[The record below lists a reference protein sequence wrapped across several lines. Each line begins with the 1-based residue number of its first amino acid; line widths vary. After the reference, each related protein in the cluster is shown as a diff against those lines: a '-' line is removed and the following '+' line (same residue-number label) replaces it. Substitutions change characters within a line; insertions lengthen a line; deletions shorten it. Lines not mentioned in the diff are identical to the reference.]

1 MKPRRP
7 RPADRLEDVIHAGAT
22 VFARRGYRRTQ
33 MADVAREMGVS
44 PGNLY
49 NYVEGK
55 DALFYLVLRR
65 VLGERPGDRGPDLPV
80 AGASV
85 TVTAEWMANRL
96 DFVSDFPELEAAF
109 ARRRPPNQDA
119 EVETIVG
126 ELYDV
131 LARMRLGVDML
142 ERSIEDVPELAM
154 VFGGVRRELFARY
167 ERYLRQRAK
176 AGTIRVEEPEAVAHL
191 IVDLCSWAARRRPN
205 DPHAA
210 GISDSAARRAVC
222 CFVADALVPGGGRS
236 VPTNRKERRQGHESG
251 ADLPAFLG
259 PRDPS
264 APNR

>member
-1 MKPRRP
+1 MDGKTGLKPRRP

-65 VLGERPGDRGPDLPV
+65 VLGERPGDRGLELPV
-80 AGASV
+80 TGASV
-85 TVTAEWMANRL
+85 TVTAEWMADRL
-96 DFVSDFPELEAAF
+96 DFVSDFPELETAF
-109 ARRRPPNQDA
+109 ARRRPPDQEA
-119 EVETIVG
+119 EIETIVG

-176 AGTIRVEEPEAVAHL
+176 TGKIHVAEPEAMSHL
-191 IVDLCSWAARRRPN
+191 IVELCSWAARRRPN
-205 DPHAA
+205 DPDADA
-210 GISDSAARRAVC
+210 ISDATARRAVC
-222 CFVADALVPGGGRS
+222 RFIADALLAPG
-236 VPTNRKERRQGHESG
+236 P
-251 ADLPAFLG
+251 
-259 PRDPS
+259 
-264 APNR
+264 PNG

>member
-1 MKPRRP
+1 MSVETRTRTRRP
-7 RPADRLEDVIHAGAT
+7 DPQDRLEDVVRAGAT

-65 VLGERPGDRGPDLPV
+65 ALGERPGDHPPELPV
-80 AGASV
+80 TGASV
-85 TVTAEWMANRL
+85 PVTAEWMAKRL
-96 DFVSDFPELEAAF
+96 DFVSDFPELEQAF
-109 ARRRPPNQDA
+109 ARRRPASQEA
-119 EVETIVG
+119 EVEAIVG

-131 LARMRLGVDML
+131 LARMRLGVDMI
-142 ERSIEDVPELAM
+142 ERSVEDLPELAL

-176 AGTIRVEEPEAVAHL
+176 AGTLRVEDPEAVAHL
-191 IVDLCSWAARRRPN
+191 IVELCSWAARRRPN

-210 GISDSAARRAVC
+210 GISDAAARRAVC
-222 CFVADALVPGGGRS
+222 SLVVTALVPAGGGNGS
-236 VPTNRKERRQGHESG
+236 PTDGEGARGRK
-251 ADLPAFLG
+251 
-259 PRDPS
+259 
-264 APNR
+264 

>member
-1 MKPRRP
+1 MDAKPGSKTSRP
-7 RPADRLEDVIHAGAT
+7 RPADRLEDVVHAGAT

-33 MADVAREMGVS
+33 MAEVAGEMGVS
-44 PGNLY
+44 PGALY

-55 DALFYLVLRR
+55 DALFCLVLRR

-96 DFVSDFPELEAAF
+96 DFVSDFSELEAAF

-119 EVETIVG
+119 EVEAIVG

-142 ERSIEDVPELAM
+142 ERSVEDLPELAQ
-154 VFGGVRRELFARY
+154 VFGEVRRELFARY

-176 AGTIRVEEPEAVAHL
+176 TGKIHVAEP
-191 IVDLCSWAARRRPN
+191 
-205 DPHAA
+205 
-210 GISDSAARRAVC
+210 
-222 CFVADALVPGGGRS
+222 
-236 VPTNRKERRQGHESG
+236 
-251 ADLPAFLG
+251 
-259 PRDPS
+259 
-264 APNR
+264 